1 MLRAAVITS
10 GGIGARMG
18 YEIPKQYLLLG
29 GLPILVRTLRIF
41 QKHPDVDFIILT
53 TPADQIE
60 FCQSEIVQANNFSK
74 VSEITRGGRT
84 RQESVLNG
92 LRIASHSDLA
102 LIHDAVR
109 PLVTPDII
117 SESFEKA
124 YSHGA
129 AIAACEVT
137 DTVKTADDF
146 IVGTIPRENL
156 WLAHT
161 PQTFR
166 TSLIIEAHEKA
177 LSDGFIGTDDS
188 SLVERMGLKIAIV
201 PDSKYNIKITS
212 PQDLAVAE
220 KLLGL

>member
-1 MLRAAVITS
+1 MLRAAVITA
-10 GGIGARMG
+10 GGTGARMG
-18 YEIPKQYLLLG
+18 SEIPKQYLVLG

-41 QKHPDVDFIILT
+41 QEHPDVDFIILT

-60 FCQSEIVQANNFSK
+60 FCQSEIVKANNLSK
-74 VSEITRGGRT
+74 VSDITRGGRT

-92 LRIASHSDLA
+92 LRMASHSDLC

-109 PLVTPDII
+109 PLVNPHII
-117 SESFEKA
+117 SQSFEKA
-124 YSHGA
+124 HFCGA

-146 IVGTIPRENL
+146 VVGTMPRENL

-212 PQDLAVAE
+212 PQDLIVAE

>member
-1 MLRAAVITS
+1 MLRAAVITA
-10 GGIGARMG
+10 GGTGARMG
-18 YEIPKQYLLLG
+18 SEIPKQYLVLG
-29 GLPILVRTLRIF
+29 GLPILVRTLKIF
-41 QKHPDVDFIILT
+41 QEHPDVDLIILT
-53 TPADQIE
+53 TPADQMA
-60 FCQSEIVQANNFSK
+60 FCQSEIVKANNLSK

-84 RQESVLNG
+84 RQESVFNG
-92 LRIASHSDLA
+92 LRMASHSDLC

-109 PLVTPDII
+109 PLVNPHII
-117 SESFEKA
+117 SQSFEKA
-124 YSHGA
+124 HCYGA

-137 DTVKTADDF
+137 DTVKTADEF
-146 IVGTIPRENL
+146 IVGTMPRENL

-212 PQDLAVAE
+212 PQDLIVAE